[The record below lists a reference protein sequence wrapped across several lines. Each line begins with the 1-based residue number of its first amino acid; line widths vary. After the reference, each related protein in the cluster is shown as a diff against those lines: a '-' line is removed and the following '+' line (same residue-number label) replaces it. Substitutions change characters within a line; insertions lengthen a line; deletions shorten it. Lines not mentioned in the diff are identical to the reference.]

1 MNENDYTKE
10 ELLEEINRLKS
21 KLNEYENGSG
31 ETEEAGTDLMS
42 GLGMNEESFSD
53 MFSSILSF
61 GGFDLQNIQVEF
73 LNVMIGNIPNP
84 SYCQNSEGVYLGAN
98 SYFEELVGK
107 KIEEIKGKTVRD
119 IIPQEIAG
127 EEYRKDL
134 ELIQNQN
141 MMNYEMQFPAANG
154 ELREIVI
161 SKSVFKNFDGSVA
174 GVIGVINDITEKK
187 KAELALIESERKL
200 REANA
205 TKDKFFSIISH
216 DMKNPFT
223 TLLGFT
229 EMLTDDYDEF
239 DDEERKSFIEEM
251 RNVSRYSYKL
261 LENLLKWAK
270 LQMGKLDFKPVEVN
284 LSAAANEVMMNL
296 SEDAKLKGVEL
307 INNINENINV
317 HADLMMMNTIIQN
330 LFSNAIKFS
339 RENGKA
345 EISSEVKNNFVEV
358 IVKDNGIGIKE
369 EDISKLFRIDVHYVE
384 IGSAKE
390 KGTGL
395 GLILCKEFV
404 EKHGGTISI
413 KSKLGEGTSVKFL
426 IPIEAA

>member
-1 MNENDYTKE
+1 MNESDYTKE

-21 KLNEYENGSG
+21 KLSEYENGSD
-31 ETEEAGTDLMS
+31 ETEETGTDLMN
-42 GLGMNEESFSD
+42 GVDLNEESFSD

-107 KIEEIKGKTVRD
+107 SIEEIKGKTVRD
-119 IIPQEIAG
+119 IIPQEIAE

-296 SEDAKLKGVEL
+296 SEDSKLKGVEL
-307 INNINENINV
+307 INNIDENINV
-317 HADLMMMNTIIQN
+317 NADLMMMNTIIQN

-339 RENGKA
+339 NENGKA
-345 EISSEVKNNFVEV
+345 EISSGVKNNFVEV
-358 IVKDNGIGIKE
+358 TVKDNGIGIKE
-369 EDISKLFRIDVHYVE
+369 EDITKLFRIDVHYVE

-404 EKHGGTISI
+404 EKHGGSISI
-413 KSKLGEGTSVKFL
+413 ESKLGEGTSVKFL

>member
-1 MNENDYTKE
+1 MNELELTKE
-10 ELLEEINRLKS
+10 QLIEEVNRLKE
-21 KLNEYENGSG
+21 KLNVYESESG
-31 ETEEAGTDLMS
+31 KTEENETDIMA
-42 GLGMNEESFSD
+42 GLGIDEDSFSD
-53 MFSSILSF
+53 MFSSLMSF
-61 GGFDLQNIQVEF
+61 GGLDLQNIQFEF

-84 SYCQNSEGVYLGAN
+84 AYCQNSEGIYLGAN
-98 SYFEELVGK
+98 SYFEKMVGK
-107 KIEEIKGKTVRD
+107 SIDEIKGKTVLD
-119 IIPQEIAG
+119 IVPLEIA
-127 EEYRKDL
+127 ESEYEKDK

-141 MMNYEMQFPAANG
+141 MMNYEMRFPAANG
-154 ELREIVI
+154 EIREIVI

-187 KAELALIESERKL
+187 RAEQALIESEKKL

-239 DDEERKSFIEEM
+239 DDAERKSFIEEM

-270 LQMGKLDFKPVEVN
+270 LQMGKLDFKPQELN
-284 LSAAANEVMMNL
+284 LSASVNEAIMNL
-296 SEDAKLKGVEL
+296 SEEAKLKGVDL
-307 INNINENINV
+307 INNINKEININ
-317 HADLMMMNTIIQN
+317 ADIMMINTVIQN

-339 RENGKA
+339 NSGSRA
-345 EISSEVKNNFVEV
+345 EISAEEKNGFAEV
-358 IVKDNGIGIKE
+358 IIKDYGIGIKE
-369 EDISKLFRIDVHYVE
+369 EDLSKLFRIDIHYVE

-395 GLILCKEFV
+395 GLILCKDFI
-404 EKHGGTISI
+404 EKHGGQISI
-413 KSKLGEGTSVKFL
+413 ESSLGNGAMVKFT
-426 IPIEAA
+426 IPLAEN

>member
-1 MNENDYTKE
+1 MNENELTKE
-10 ELLEEINRLKS
+10 QLLEEVYRLKT
-21 KLNEYENGSG
+21 KLNEYENKPA
-31 ETEEAGTDLMS
+31 ETEEETGDLMS
-42 GLGMNEESFSD
+42 GLGIDEESFSD
-53 MFSSILSF
+53 MFSSIMSF
-61 GGFDLQNIQVEF
+61 GGFDLQNIQFEF

-84 SYCQNSEGVYLGAN
+84 AYCQNSEGIYLGAN
-98 SYFEELVGK
+98 SFFEKLVGK
-107 KIEEIKGKTVRD
+107 SIDEIKGKTVLD
-119 IIPQEIAG
+119 IAPPEIAND
-127 EEYRKDL
+127 EYLKDR
-134 ELIQNQN
+134 EIIQNQN

-154 ELREIVI
+154 EIREIVI

-187 KAELALIESERKL
+187 RAEQALIESERKL

-251 RNVSRYSYKL
+251 RNVSKYSFKL

-270 LQMGKLDFKPVEVN
+270 LQMGKLDFKPQE
-284 LSAAANEVMMNL
+284 LSLAATANEVIMNL
-296 SEDAKLKGVEL
+296 SEEAKLKGVEL
-307 INNINENINV
+307 INSIEKDININ
-317 HADLMMMNTIIQN
+317 ADLMMINTVIQN

-339 RENGKA
+339 NSGGKA
-345 EISSEVKNNFVEV
+345 EISAEVKNDFAEV
-358 IVKDNGIGIKE
+358 TVKDNGIGIKE
-369 EDISKLFRIDVHYVE
+369 EDISKLFRIDIHYVE

-404 EKHGGTISI
+404 EKHGGQISI
-413 KSKLGEGTSVKFL
+413 ESSLGAGAKVKFS
-426 IPIEAA
+426 IPIAG

>member
-10 ELLEEINRLKS
+10 QLLEEITRLKS
-21 KLNEYENGSG
+21 KLSEYENESG
-31 ETEEAGTDLMS
+31 EAEETGTDLMD
-42 GLGMNEESFSD
+42 GADLNEESFSD

-84 SYCQNSEGVYLGAN
+84 AYCQNSEGVYLGAN

-107 KIEEIKGKTVRD
+107 SIEEIKGKTVLN
-119 IIPQEIAG
+119 IIPDEIA
-127 EEYRKDL
+127 EEEFRKDL

-187 KAELALIESERKL
+187 RAELALIESERKL

-239 DDEERKSFIEEM
+239 DDAERKSFIEEM

-296 SEDAKLKGVEL
+296 NEDANLKGVEL
-307 INNINENINV
+307 INNIDENINV
-317 HADLMMMNTIIQN
+317 NADLMMMNTIIQN

-339 RENGKA
+339 KENGKA
-345 EISSEVKNNFVEV
+345 EISSEVRDNFVEV
-358 IVKDNGIGIKE
+358 TVKDTGIGIKE
-369 EDISKLFRIDVHYVE
+369 EDITKLFRIDVHYVE

-404 EKHGGTISI
+404 EKHGGEISI
-413 KSKLGEGTSVKFL
+413 ESKIGEGTSVKFL

>member
-1 MNENDYTKE
+1 
-10 ELLEEINRLKS
+10 
-21 KLNEYENGSG
+21 
-31 ETEEAGTDLMS
+31 
-42 GLGMNEESFSD
+42 
-53 MFSSILSF
+53 
-61 GGFDLQNIQVEF
+61 
-73 LNVMIGNIPNP
+73 
-84 SYCQNSEGVYLGAN
+84 
-98 SYFEELVGK
+98 
-107 KIEEIKGKTVRD
+107 
-119 IIPQEIAG
+119 
-127 EEYRKDL
+127 
-134 ELIQNQN
+134 
-141 MMNYEMQFPAANG
+141 
-154 ELREIVI
+154 
-161 SKSVFKNFDGSVA
+161 
-174 GVIGVINDITEKK
+174 
-187 KAELALIESERKL
+187 
-200 REANA
+200 
-205 TKDKFFSIISH
+205 
-216 DMKNPFT
+216 
-223 TLLGFT
+223 
-229 EMLTDDYDEF
+229 
-239 DDEERKSFIEEM
+239 M